1 MSLSRAPDV
10 PAGSAPRA
18 TSAPGMGLW
27 NPEDAAFWAQ
37 SGKKVA
43 YRNLWISVP
52 CLLCAFAVW
61 SYWSIIVVQM
71 RNLGFPF
78 TPAQLF
84 TLTAVAG
91 LTGATLRIPNSFL
104 IAIAGGRNVIAF
116 STALL
121 LLPAL
126 GVGIALQDKNT
137 PFSTLVVLSALS
149 GIGGGNFASS
159 MSNMNFFFPKRMQ
172 GTALGINAGLGNLG
186 VSVMQIVL
194 PFVMTFALFGS
205 IGGSPLPLPAAVGGK
220 AAGTLVWI
228 QNSGLLWVP
237 ILIVLSLLAWFGMTN
252 LPIFQIGST
261 AVALLRILG
270 LNLIG
275 FAVAAA
281 GLFLLL
287 SLHWN
292 MWLVLPLTI
301 IGTVMAM
308 KLVPGAVAAS
318 LKKQFSIFRSKHN
331 WIMTWLYV
339 MTFGSFI
346 GYSFA
351 FPLLIRVV
359 FGTLPDGSANPQA
372 PNPFVYAWL
381 GPLVGSLVRPI
392 GGWWSDKWSGAKV
405 TQVATVVMIA
415 AALGVARYIALASG
429 SPAPQEHF
437 LPFLILFL
445 VLFMT
450 TGIGNG
456 STFRM
461 IPVIFEPA
469 QAGPVLGW
477 SSAVAAYGAFVI
489 PQIFGAQI
497 QAGTPQFALYGFA
510 AYYTSCLAVN
520 WWYYARKHAEIPC

>member
-1 MSLSRAPDV
+1 
-10 PAGSAPRA
+10 
-18 TSAPGMGLW
+18 
-27 NPEDAAFWAQ
+27 
-37 SGKKVA
+37 
-43 YRNLWISVP
+43 
-52 CLLCAFAVW
+52 
-61 SYWSIIVVQM
+61 
-71 RNLGFPF
+71 
-78 TPAQLF
+78 
-84 TLTAVAG
+84 
-91 LTGATLRIPNSFL
+91 
-104 IAIAGGRNVIAF
+104 
-116 STALL
+116 
-121 LLPAL
+121 
-126 GVGIALQDKNT
+126 
-137 PFSTLVVLSALS
+137 
-149 GIGGGNFASS
+149 
-159 MSNMNFFFPKRMQ
+159 
-172 GTALGINAGLGNLG
+172 
-186 VSVMQIVL
+186 
-194 PFVMTFALFGS
+194 
-205 IGGSPLPLPAAVGGK
+205 
-220 AAGTLVWI
+220 
-228 QNSGLLWVP
+228 
-237 ILIVLSLLAWFGMTN
+237 MTN
-252 LPIFQIGST
+252 LPIFQIGSN

-270 LNLIG
+270 LKLIG
-275 FAVAAA
+275 LAVGAA
-281 GLFLLL
+281 GLYLLL

-359 FGTLPDGSANPQA
+359 FGSLPDGSANPEA

-405 TQVATVVMIA
+405 TQVATLAMIV
-415 AALGVARYIALASG
+415 AALGVAHYIKLASG

-437 LPFLILFL
+437 LPFLVLFL
-445 VLFMT
+445 ILFMT

-461 IPVIFEPA
+461 IPLIFEPA

-477 SSAVAAYGAFVI
+477 TSAVAAYGAFVI

-510 AYYTSCLAVN
+510 TYYTSCLAVN